1 MKLEVGV
8 PGYPL
13 NQFVDCFFYH
23 EETNPAHSID
33 RFLPDGNTEIII
45 DLTETPK
52 YIYDNET
59 LVEKQACKN
68 AWASGVRSEYITIP
82 SGIGSAMLVIYFK
95 KGMAYPFFPFPLDE
109 MSDRVVDTDL
119 IWGREFTR
127 LRELLLAEKNIDRRF
142 EITECFLT
150 DRYHT
155 QMEINPCVD
164 FATKRIV
171 EQPNHLVLGTL
182 YEQIGYSQKH
192 FTEMFKTHVGVTP
205 KAYLRIMRFQKAINE
220 IETGEDLNWVSIAHE
235 AGFYDQAHFI
245 NDFKRF
251 SGFTPE
257 GYLKR
262 KNGNL
267 NYVPVG

>member
-13 NQFVDCFFYH
+13 NKFVDCFFYH
-23 EETNPAHSID
+23 EEANPAHSID

-59 LVEKQACKN
+59 LAEKQACKN

-82 SGIGSAMLVIYFK
+82 TGKDSAMLVIYFK
-95 KGMAYPFFPFPLDE
+95 KGMAYPFFPFPMNE

-119 IWGREFTR
+119 IWGQEFGH
-127 LRELLLAEKNIDRRF
+127 LRELLLAEKCIDKRF
-142 EITECFLT
+142 RIAERFLIEQY
-150 DRYHT
+150 RA
-155 QMEINPCVD
+155 QMEISPCVE
-164 FATKRIV
+164 FAINSIV
-171 EQPNHLVLGTL
+171 EQPNQLVLGTL

-192 FTEMFKTHVGVTP
+192 FTEMFKSHVGVTP
-205 KAYLRIMRFQKAINE
+205 KAYLKIMRFQKAINE
-220 IETGEDLNWVSIAHE
+220 IETSENLNWVSIAHD

-251 SGFTPE
+251 SGFTPQD
-257 GYLKR
+257 YLKR